1 MYSDVV
7 DLRDFY
13 QSSLGQV
20 ARRMI
25 RRRIRMI
32 WPDVT
37 GLRMLGV
44 GYATP
49 YLQPFRD
56 EAERVVALMPAAQGV
71 LQWPRDELNVAA
83 L

>member
-1 MYSDVV
+1 MHTDVV

-13 QSSLGQV
+13 ASSLGQL

-25 RRRIRMI
+25 RRRMREL

-37 GLRMLGV
+37 GLTLLGL

-49 YLQPFRD
+49 YLRALHGQ
-56 EAERVVALMPAAQGV
+56 AERVVALMPASQGV
-71 LQWPRDELNVAA
+71 LTWPPEGPN
-83 L
+83 